1 MSNITGFAI
10 PATPASPPAPPTTP
24 KIYTVDL
31 PTANT
36 EVAQLLTSGTKKLR
50 IEALGSARLQY
61 AWTAGQS
68 GGAGPFWTIPR
79 GGVVPIDGISYTGS
93 IYLQSSEAGETV
105 QIEEWS

>member
-1 MSNITGFAI
+1 MSNITGFLRPQA
-10 PATPASPPAPPTTP
+10 PTTAGTATSP
-24 KIYTVDL
+24 KIYKVSL
-31 PTANT
+31 PLAAT
-36 EVAQLLTSGTKKLR
+36 EVAQALTAATKKLR
-50 IEALGSARLQY
+50 IKALGTARIQY
-61 AWTAGQS
+61 SWAAGQS